1 MDKILKTNDK
11 PYLLLLSNFLYIYGD
26 YILKYNAIYKKNGMN
41 DKKAISCGLFFKL
54 IYDFGRGFKCRVWRN
69 KII

>member
-1 MDKILKTNDK
+1 MGAI
-11 PYLLLLSNFLYIYGD
+11 FVI
-26 YILKYNAIYKKNGMN
+26 YNAIYKKNGMN
-41 DKKAISCGLFFKL
+41 DKKAISCRLFFKL